1 MDGGEGWKS
10 SGGEK
15 VVVVEGMVVE
25 EGSGR
30 VEEKRKE
37 KLKSGS
43 FLARPQKTASAERK
57 VATHGLSRLTDGYG
71 KEIVTHGHGPGSLYR
86 GKEESGGRQ
95 TER

>member
-1 MDGGEGWKS
+1 MFNISEANSCVGSKPAVAVEEGRRGMDGWMDGGEGWKS

-37 KLKSGS
+37 KKS
-43 FLARPQKTASAERK
+43 
-57 VATHGLSRLTDGYG
+57 
-71 KEIVTHGHGPGSLYR
+71 
-86 GKEESGGRQ
+86 
-95 TER
+95 

>member
-37 KLKSGS
+37 KLKS
-43 FLARPQKTASAERK
+43 
-57 VATHGLSRLTDGYG
+57 
-71 KEIVTHGHGPGSLYR
+71 
-86 GKEESGGRQ
+86 
-95 TER
+95 